1 MRALC
6 QQYNCWCNNAV
17 LVLAAVELPPFRI
30 TVNMRELE
38 ATQNVL
44 KKSLQ
49 RVKDPARIK
58 CVHLIIGEVAELD
71 QTLIETHWRELSIGT
86 PAEHARLHFRLRK
99 AEVQCMA
106 CFNKYQPLDGKI
118 HCPYCGSY
126 GAKIL
131 SGEEFELESIE
142 LEPEEN

>member
-1 MRALC
+1 
-6 QQYNCWCNNAV
+6 
-17 LVLAAVELPPFRI
+17 
-30 TVNMRELE
+30 MRELE

-44 KKSLQ
+44 RKSLQ
-49 RVKDPARIK
+49 TVKDRARIK
-58 CVHLIIGEVAELD
+58 SIHLVIGEAAELD
-71 QTLIETHWRELSIGT
+71 QNLIEKHWRELSKGT

-106 CFNKYQPLDGKI
+106 CFGKYQPSGGKI

-131 SGEEFELESIE
+131 SGEEFELESLE
-142 LEPEEN
+142 LELEEN

>member
-1 MRALC
+1 
-6 QQYNCWCNNAV
+6 
-17 LVLAAVELPPFRI
+17 
-30 TVNMRELE
+30 MRELE

-44 KKSLQ
+44 KKTLIQ
-49 RVKDPARIK
+49 AKAPARLRS
-58 CVHLIIGEVAELD
+58 VQLVMGEVAELD
-71 QTLIETHWRELSIGT
+71 QDLIQKHWRELSKGT
-86 PAEHARLHFRLRK
+86 PAEHAQLHFRLRK

-106 CFNKYQPLDGKI
+106 CFSKYQPLDGKI
-118 HCPYCGSY
+118 HCPHCGSY

>member
-1 MRALC
+1 
-6 QQYNCWCNNAV
+6 
-17 LVLAAVELPPFRI
+17 
-30 TVNMRELE
+30 MRELE

-49 RVKDPARIK
+49 RAKDPARIK
-58 CVHLIIGEVAELD
+58 NVYLVMGEVAELD
-71 QTLIETHWRELSIGT
+71 QDLIQKHWYELSKGT

-106 CFNKYQPLDGKI
+106 CFSKYQPLDGKI

-142 LEPEEN
+142 LESEEN

>member
-1 MRALC
+1 
-6 QQYNCWCNNAV
+6 
-17 LVLAAVELPPFRI
+17 
-30 TVNMRELE
+30 MREFE
-38 ATQNVL
+38 ATQIVL

-49 RVKDPARIK
+49 RVKNPARIK
-58 CVHLIIGEVAELD
+58 SVHLVLGDVAELD
-71 QTLIETHWRELSIGT
+71 QNLIEKHWRELSKGT

-142 LEPEEN
+142 LEPEEF

>member
-1 MRALC
+1 MIC
-6 QQYNCWCNNAV
+6 NCWRSNTIPV
-17 LVLAAVELPPFRI
+17 PAAVNTI
-30 TVNMRELE
+30 TNMRELE

-49 RVKDPARIK
+49 RAKDPARIK
-58 CVHLIIGEVAELD
+58 NVYLVMGEVAELD
-71 QTLIETHWRELSIGT
+71 QSLIEKHWQILSKGT

-106 CFNKYQPLDGKI
+106 CFSKYQPLDGKI

-142 LEPEEN
+142 LEPEET

>member
-1 MRALC
+1 
-6 QQYNCWCNNAV
+6 
-17 LVLAAVELPPFRI
+17 
-30 TVNMRELE
+30 MRELQ

-58 CVHLIIGEVAELD
+58 SVHLVIGEMAELD

-86 PAEHARLHFRLRK
+86 PAEHAQLHFRLKK

>member
-1 MRALC
+1 MRALR
-6 QQYNCWCNNAV
+6 QQYNCWRNNT
-17 LVLAAVELPPFRI
+17 VLAAVVLPPFHTMI
-30 TVNMRELE
+30 NMRELE
-38 ATQNVL
+38 ATQNIL

-49 RVKDPARIK
+49 RAKDPARIK
-58 CVHLIIGEVAELD
+58 SVHLVIGEVAELD
-71 QTLIETHWRELSIGT
+71 QTLIETHWRALTIGT
-86 PAEHARLHFRLRK
+86 PAEHARLHFRLK
-99 AEVQCMA
+99 EAEVQCMA

-131 SGEEFELESIE
+131 SGEEFELELIE